1 MNKIKDAQAQLNQI
15 IFGKVDVINLLFIAL
30 IAEGHVLLES
40 VPGTGK
46 TKLAKS
52 FAKLIEG
59 DFNRMQF
66 TPDVLASDVTGI
78 RYFNPQTETFELKI
92 GPVQT
97 NVFLAD
103 EINRTTP
110 KTQASLLEVMAERQ
124 LTIDGETVSVDAPFI
139 VIATQNPIDSNYGT
153 FPLPEAQLDR
163 FLFKIDLGYPNQA
176 EEKLML
182 QTYRENDPVTTLE
195 SILNREDIRA
205 LQTEMKA
212 VTMNDAT
219 TDYLLDLVQATRNH
233 PEIELG
239 ISPRGTLSLMQAAQ
253 ARALLDSR
261 NYVTPDD
268 IKALAPYVFEHRI
281 ILTMEGA
288 MKKTPQQAIQEVLE
302 TVAVPVE
309 N

>member
-205 LQTEMKA
+205 LQTEIKA